1 MLTLT
6 AENHFEDWR
15 AKARTLL
22 LAGVSPNEVI
32 WEEPGQNG
40 LFPSEFTLPPPIK
53 NQPPIVSREF
63 LLLAENHFLPQL
75 IPEMG
80 FTLPN
85 TLAPHAWW

>member
-40 LFPSEFTLPPPIK
+40 LFPLRIHSSTTEKKSTTDS
-53 NQPPIVSREF
+53 QPRVSFAR
-63 LLLAENHFLPQL
+63 
-75 IPEMG
+75 
-80 FTLPN
+80 
-85 TLAPHAWW
+85 